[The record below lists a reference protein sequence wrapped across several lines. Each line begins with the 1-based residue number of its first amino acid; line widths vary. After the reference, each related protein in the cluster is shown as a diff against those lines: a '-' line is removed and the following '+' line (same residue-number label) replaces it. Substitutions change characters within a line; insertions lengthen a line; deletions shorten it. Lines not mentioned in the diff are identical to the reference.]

1 MKYSVEKGVES
12 GYGYEILDGKQRLNA
27 LIEFYEDRFS
37 YMGKYYSDLSGM
49 DKYTFKNH
57 PIAIGNIEESEKK
70 VILKYFLMLNRTG
83 KVMDQKHLDNVE
95 KMLEECE

>member
-1 MKYSVEKGVES
+1 MSKIFLVPG
-12 GYGYEILDGKQRLNA
+12 IN
-27 LIEFYEDRFS
+27 
-37 YMGKYYSDLSGM
+37 
-49 DKYTFKNH
+49 
-57 PIAIGNIEESEKK
+57 ESEKK